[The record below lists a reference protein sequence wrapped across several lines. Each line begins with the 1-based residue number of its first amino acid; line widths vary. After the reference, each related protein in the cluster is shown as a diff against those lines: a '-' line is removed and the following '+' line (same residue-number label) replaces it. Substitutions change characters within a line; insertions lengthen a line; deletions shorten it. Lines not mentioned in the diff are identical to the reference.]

1 MSEAITFDTHR
12 FIKRL
17 TETGMSEAT
26 AEALADEQ
34 INLLN
39 GNLATKQDIAAIH
52 RDIADIHRDIAEVKA
67 GLEVKIEATK
77 ADLLK
82 WMIGLLVAQT
92 GLIISVV
99 KFIP

>member
-1 MSEAITFDTHR
+1 
-12 FIKRL
+12 
-17 TETGMSEAT
+17 MSEAT

-39 GNLATKQDIAAIH
+39 GNLATKLQLADTEARLEAKIVEVRAE
-52 RDIADIHRDIAEVKA
+52 IADTAAR
-67 GLEVKIEATK
+67 LEVKIEATK